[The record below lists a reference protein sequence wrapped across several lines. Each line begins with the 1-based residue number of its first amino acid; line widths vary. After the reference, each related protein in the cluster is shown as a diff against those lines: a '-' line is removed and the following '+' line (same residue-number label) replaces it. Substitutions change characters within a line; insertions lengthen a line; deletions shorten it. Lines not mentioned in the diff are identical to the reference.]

1 MMVRFEMYSVQ
12 DLYRVMSLC
21 IENYR
26 NLYKYMRLN
35 IGLKFNWKRSL
46 SFKGLFKKNFNVV

>member
-26 NLYKYMRLN
+26 NLYTYMRLN
-35 IGLKFNWKRSL
+35 IGLKFNWKGFL
-46 SFKGLFKKNFNVV
+46 SFKGLFKSNFNVD